1 MKAKIYNQEGK
12 EIGEQELDSAIF
24 GVKAKSEV
32 IHQVVTAYM
41 ANSRQAS
48 AHAKRKGEVRGG
60 GKKPWKQKG
69 TGSARAGSSRSPLW
83 RGGGVIFGPNEE
95 INFKQKINKK
105 VKRKALLMCLS
116 EKVANNK
123 LILIDK
129 IELPEMKTKKIVELL
144 NKLPNKA
151 EKTLIAVEKDNK
163 KVMRSTN
170 NLPFAKA
177 VFADNLNIMD
187 IMNYKYMLL
196 PLKGLELLKKTYNK

>member
-1 MKAKIYNQEGK
+1 MKVKIYNQEGK

-24 GVKAKSEV
+24 GVKAKAEV
-32 IHQVVTAYM
+32 IQQVVTSYM

-105 VKRKALLMCLS
+105 VKRKVLLMCLS
-116 EKVANNK
+116 EKVAANK

-129 IELPEMKTKKIVELL
+129 IELPEMKTKKIAELL

-163 KVMRSTN
+163 NAMRSTN
-170 NLPFAKA
+170 NLSFAKA

-187 IMNYKYMLL
+187 LLNYTYILL